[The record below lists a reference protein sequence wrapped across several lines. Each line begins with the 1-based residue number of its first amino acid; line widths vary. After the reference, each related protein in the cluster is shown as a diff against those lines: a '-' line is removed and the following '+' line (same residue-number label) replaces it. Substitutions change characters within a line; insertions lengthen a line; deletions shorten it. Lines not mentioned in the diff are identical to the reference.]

1 MVNACSHLIVD
12 SHTHLFAHPP
22 STLKAAF
29 DSLGIASQVEFLVR
43 MMDNAG
49 VDKSIVYVDHNEDV
63 HKMTES
69 FRNRFILF
77 ANLDLRDV
85 KKAAGDLKYCVT
97 SLGFKGVG
105 ELFPTGTHFDMSDF
119 TQLGP
124 FFETVIDLDVPI
136 SWDLKEGARSN
147 IVGGYRS
154 MFNGLQKMQEI
165 CFKYPESKH
174 IICHMG
180 GLDNYA
186 RTLSTLYYY
195 KNVYFD
201 MAELSSNLIWRFMT
215 PTWNVDLGVPRQHG
229 LLLSFLYPETFPYH
243 LRDHASV
250 KQKVSEGAI
259 NIFKEGGN
267 VAPDRIL
274 FATDAPLVG
283 RMDYERELYEKAF
296 GHDQTLLS
304 HVMGE
309 NVQKFLGI

>member
-1 MVNACSHLIVD
+1 
-12 SHTHLFAHPP
+12 
-22 STLKAAF
+22 
-29 DSLGIASQVEFLVR
+29 
-43 MMDNAG
+43 MMDTAG

-63 HKMTES
+63 HKMVES
-69 FRNRFILF
+69 YADRFILF
-77 ANLDLRDV
+77 ANLDLRNVDTAV
-85 KKAAGDLKYCVT
+85 SALNYCVT

-105 ELFPTGTHFDMSDF
+105 ELFPTGAHFDMSDF
-119 TQLGP
+119 SRLAP
-124 FFETVIDLDVPI
+124 FFEKVIDLDVPV
-136 SWDLKEGARSN
+136 SWDLKEGARTN

-154 MFNGLQKMQEI
+154 IFNGLGKMQEI

-174 IICHMG
+174 IICHLG
-180 GLDNYA
+180 GLDNYP

-215 PTWNVDLGVPRQHG
+215 PTWNVDIDVPRQHG

-250 KQKVSEGAI
+250 KQKVSENAI
-259 NIFKEGGN
+259 NIFREAAN

-283 RMDYERELYEKAF
+283 RMEYERELYEKAF
-296 GHDQTLLS
+296 GHDRILLS
-304 HVMGE
+304 HVLGE
-309 NVQKFLGI
+309 NVKKVLGI